1 MGNINLILKN
11 VLEKIEPS
19 KEELSSIKKFAKNF
33 TDSLREEI
41 KKKKINAEVFVGGS
55 FAKGTMV
62 KKGLYDIDVFM
73 RFGEGYRGKDISKL
87 AEKIIRCVVKKEKIS
102 IIHGSRDYF
111 KIEPEDS
118 DFFIEI
124 IPVMKVKKPKDA
136 ENITD
141 LSYFHVNYIK
151 KRLKTEKMLD
161 EVRLAKAFCH
171 ANKCYGAESYISGFS
186 GYAIELLIYYYKNFL
201 NFIRAM
207 TKIKDKEIIDIERL
221 YRNRHDVEINMNS
234 AKMISP
240 IILIDPTYR
249 ERNALAALS
258 KETFEQFREICKKFL
273 KNPSKKFF
281 ETEKIDIEKIKRN
294 AIKNKKEFILLKTE
308 TDKQEGDVAG
318 SKLIKFYRHLKEE
331 IDKYYIIYRDGFDY
345 SEQKDAQFFFVVK
358 DRKEIILRGP
368 DTNDKKENI
377 KRFRQRHKNIFEKK
391 GKLYAKEKTEKNIKE
406 FIKEWMNKNSDKMND
421 MHITELRIED

>member
-1 MGNINLILKN
+1 MGNVNLILKN

-19 KEELSSIKKFAKNF
+19 KEELNSIKNF
-33 TDSLREEI
+33 VKDFMDNL
-41 KKKKINAEVFVGGS
+41 KKKKINAEVFIGGS

-62 KKGLYDIDVFM
+62 KKGLYDADIFM
-73 RFGEGYRGKDISKL
+73 RFDEEYIGKDISKIT
-87 AEKIIRCVVKKEKIS
+87 EKIIRQVIKKEKIS
-102 IIHGSRDYF
+102 VIHGSRDYF

-118 DFFIEI
+118 DFFIEL

-141 LSYFHVNYIK
+141 LSYFHVNYIR

-207 TKIKDKEIIDIERL
+207 TKIKDREIIDIEKL

-258 KETFEQFREICKKFL
+258 KETFEQFKERCKKFL
-273 KNPSKKFF
+273 KNPSEKFF
-281 ETEKIDIEKIKRN
+281 EIEKIDLEKIKIN
-294 AIKNKKEFILLKTE
+294 AKKNKKEFILLKAE
-308 TDKQEGDVAG
+308 TDKQKGDVAG
-318 SKLIKFYRHLKEE
+318 SKLIKFYRHLKDE
-331 IDKYYIIYRDGFDY
+331 INKSYVIYQDGFDY